1 MDNEK
6 IEFKINKKFNND
18 TFGNVAFEIEM
29 KQKKLNRF
37 GTGSKL
43 IIQNGVNKVMLY
55 VIEKLEPLSIVDR
68 CSFIELFK
76 MNLPSHIKIIV
87 HS

>member
-1 MDNEK
+1 LDNEK

-29 KQKKLNRF
+29 KQRKLDRF
-37 GTGSKL
+37 RTGSKL
-43 IIQNGVNKVMLY
+43 IIQNGVNKMLY
-55 VIEKLEPLSIVDR
+55 VIEELEPLSIVDR